1 MIVGK
6 AKDKG
11 MKRESMLAAFV
22 FAGLSMFAGAQDN
35 DPVLMTI
42 NGKNITKSEFEYIY
56 HKNNRQQVDTNS
68 IDEYLPLFINYKL
81 KVDAAEKACIDTTA
95 AFRTELNGYRDE
107 LAKPYLIDREMEEKL
122 LQEAYDR
129 LKVNVEMSHILF
141 STMNLPDAAA
151 REEVRRKATE
161 VLQQAREGADFAA
174 LAEQYSDDP
183 SAKGRGGYLGYIK
196 GGRLIYPFEKV
207 AFSMKPGEVSD
218 LVETRFG
225 YHIIKVHN
233 VRPDMGERLCAHI
246 FIQVPQNATP
256 EEVERK
262 KALADEIYK
271 ELQEGADF
279 ATLAREKSDDK
290 SNASRGGEL
299 PWCGVGDFVKE
310 FENAAFALKEK
321 GDIAA
326 PVRSMYGFHIIKL
339 LDSRSLLPFNEMRSQ
354 LEQRIARDERGS
366 MARESMIAKLKQQYN
381 YRCDSAQ
388 LDKVAALSLTGKA
401 DSLFVATLAQN
412 NSVLATYGDKQ
423 ITASEVAASLGNSRI
438 LATQEA
444 DKVVANALDRL
455 ATQGVIDLEKANLD
469 KKYPEFYNLINEY
482 RDGMLLFEISNKE
495 VWGKASADTEGL
507 TRFFKKNKKKYAW
520 DEPHFKGYIVS
531 CSNDTVAREVK
542 KRMKKFSFDASVA
555 DIENEFNTDSLIQV
569 SIRKGIYVKGDD
581 ALVDELVFKG
591 EPAQRDEKLPVVFV
605 TGKKLK
611 KPEAYTDVRGQVT
624 ADYQEY
630 LEEQWLA
637 RLNDEATVVINEDVL
652 KTIK

>member
-1 MIVGK
+1 
-6 AKDKG
+6 
-11 MKRESMLAAFV
+11 MKRQWMLAAFV
-22 FAGLSMFAGAQDN
+22 CAGLSMIAGAQES

-42 NGKNITKSEFEYIY
+42 NGKEITKSEFEYIY

-81 KVDAAEKACIDTTA
+81 KVDAAEKAGIDTTA

-122 LQEAYDR
+122 LHEAYDR
-129 LKVNVEMSHILF
+129 LKVNVEISHILF

-161 VLQQAREGADFAA
+161 VMQQAREGADFAK

-183 SAKGRGGYLGYIK
+183 SAKGRGGYLGYVK

-246 FIQVPQNATP
+246 FIQVPQNAAP

-279 ATLAREKSDDK
+279 ATLAKEKSNDK
-290 SNASRGGEL
+290 SNSGRGGEL

-339 LDSRSLLPFNEMRSQ
+339 LDTRSLQPFEEMRSA
-354 LEQRIARDERGS
+354 LEQRIARDERGG

-381 YRCDSAQ
+381 YSCDSSQ
-388 LDKVAALSLTGKA
+388 LEQIAALSLTGKA
-401 DSLFVATLAQN
+401 DSTFIAALGQN
-412 NSVLATYGDKQ
+412 STVLATYGDKQ

-438 LATQEA
+438 LATQDA
-444 DKVVANALDRL
+444 KSVVANAVERL
-455 ATQGVIDLEKANLD
+455 ATQGVLDLEKSNLD
-469 KKYPEFYNLINEY
+469 KKYPEFHNLINEY

-495 VWGKASADTEGL
+495 VWGKASTDTEGL
-507 TRFFKKNKKKYAW
+507 ARFFKKNKKKYTW
-520 DEPHFKGYIVS
+520 DEPRYKGFIVS
-531 CSNDTVAREVK
+531 CANDTVAREVK
-542 KRMKKFSFDASVA
+542 KRMKKISFDSSVA
-555 DIENEFNTDSLIQV
+555 DIENEFNTDSLIRV
-569 SIRKGIYVKGDD
+569 SIRKGLFVKGDN
-581 ALVDELVFKG
+581 AIVDELVFKG

-605 TGKKLK
+605 SGKKLK
-611 KPEAYTDVRGQVT
+611 NPEAYTDVRGQVT

-630 LEEQWLA
+630 LEKQWVA
-637 RLNDEATVVINEDVL
+637 RLNDDATVVINEDVL

>member
-1 MIVGK
+1 
-6 AKDKG
+6 
-11 MKRESMLAAFV
+11 MKRQWMLAAFV
-22 FAGLSMFAGAQDN
+22 IAGLSMFARAQEN

-42 NGKNITKSEFEYIY
+42 NGKDITKSEFEYIY

-81 KVDAAEKACIDTTA
+81 KVDAAEKAHIDTTA

-122 LQEAYDR
+122 LHEAYDR

-161 VLQQAREGADFAA
+161 VMQQARAGADFAA
-174 LAEQYSDDP
+174 LAEKYSDDP
-183 SAKGRGGYLGYIK
+183 SAKGRGGYLGYVK
-196 GGRLIYPFEKV
+196 GGKLIYPFEKV

-246 FIQVPQNATP
+246 FIQVPKNATP
-256 EEVERK
+256 EEVASK
-262 KALADEIYK
+262 KAEADEIYK

-290 SNASRGGEL
+290 SNAGRGGEL

-339 LDSRSLLPFNEMRSQ
+339 LDTRSLLPFDQMRSS

-381 YRCDSAQ
+381 YRCDSVQ
-388 LDKVAALSLTGKA
+388 LGKVAALSHTGKA
-401 DSLFVATLAQN
+401 DSAFVATIKQSNAI
-412 NSVLATYGDKQ
+412 LATYGDKQ
-423 ITASEVAASLGNSRI
+423 ITASDVAETLGKSRI
-438 LATQEA
+438 FATQDA
-444 DKVVANALDRL
+444 KQAVANTVDRL
-455 ATQGVIDLEKANLD
+455 ASQGVIELEKSNLD
-469 KKYPEFYNLINEY
+469 KKYPDFRNLINEY

-495 VWGKASADTEGL
+495 VWGKASTDTEGL
-507 TRFFKKNKKKYAW
+507 VRFFKKNKKRYTW
-520 DEPHFKGYIVS
+520 DEPRYKGFIVS
-531 CSNDTVAREVK
+531 CANDTVAREVK
-542 KRMKKFSFDASVA
+542 KRMKKFSFDDSVSE
-555 DIENEFNTDSLIQV
+555 IEKEFNTDSLTRV
-569 SIRKGIYVKGDD
+569 SIQKGLFVKGDN
-581 ALVDELVFKG
+581 AIVDELIFKG

-630 LEEQWLA
+630 LEKQWVA